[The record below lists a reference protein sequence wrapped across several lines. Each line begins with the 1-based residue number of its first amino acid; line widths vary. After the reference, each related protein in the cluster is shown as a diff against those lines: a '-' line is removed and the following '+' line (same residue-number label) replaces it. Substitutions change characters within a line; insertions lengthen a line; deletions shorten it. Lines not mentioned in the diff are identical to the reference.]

1 MRWRH
6 KLIEAF
12 GNFWV
17 WHLTDLPG
25 RSDDVRTGVDRK

>member
-12 GNFWV
+12 GDFRV
-17 WHLTDLPG
+17 WHNAEVLKASP
-25 RSDDVRTGVDRK
+25 DVRFRG